1 MIYGVGTDLCDI
13 RRMSAF
19 FDRRGL
25 QLAHKILR
33 PNEFSEFETRQ
44 HQARTRAV
52 QFLASRFA
60 AKEALSK
67 AMGQGFRPPMSWQAC
82 EILPDSNGKPILVL
96 HDKLQAW
103 FAQRQLRAHISL
115 TDEHNYALAFVVI
128 ECQSTPQSD

>member
-1 MIYGVGTDLCDI
+1 
-13 RRMSAF
+13 MSAF

-25 QLAHKILR
+25 QLAYKILG
-33 PNEFSEFETRQ
+33 PSELSEFNARQ
-44 HQARTRAV
+44 TQAPARAI

-67 AMGQGFRPPMSWQAC
+67 AMGQGFRPPMSWHAC
-82 EILPDSNGKPILVL
+82 EILSDTNGKPIAVL

-103 FAQRQLRAHISL
+103 FAHRQLRAHISL

-128 ECQSTPQSD
+128 EC